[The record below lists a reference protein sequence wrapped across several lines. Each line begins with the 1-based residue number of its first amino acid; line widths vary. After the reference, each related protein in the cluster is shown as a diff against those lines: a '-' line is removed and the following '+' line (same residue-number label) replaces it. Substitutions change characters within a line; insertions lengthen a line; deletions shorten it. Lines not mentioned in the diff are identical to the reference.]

1 MILERLTF
9 PILTMAEG
17 AGRSA
22 ADTVTHAAEHG
33 ESSAPELPNILQL
46 LYHGFGDA
54 FKSLYHWENIFF
66 AFSVLTFL
74 CIVSLRIYAKRQ
86 PMPDK
91 LQNLAEMIVEA
102 LDNFFASILGHHAR
116 RYTPFLGTLFIYIL
130 LMNWIGMIPFLK
142 SPSSYATIPVSLAL
156 IVFIYVQYTGFRRL
170 GVGGWVFHIMGS
182 PKDAVSWALVPLNLP
197 IHLIG
202 ELAKPLSLSLR
213 LFGNITGE
221 DVLIAAFTG
230 LGVMVLSFAHLP
242 IGIPLQLPFYF
253 LGLLMS
259 TIQALVF
266 TSLATIYISMML
278 PHEEHGEEH

>member
-9 PILTMAEG
+9 PVLMIAKKAEH
-17 AGRSA
+17 A
-22 ADTVTHAAEHG
+22 ADTVTHTAKHG
-33 ESSAPELPNILQL
+33 ETSAPELPNILQL

-54 FKSLYHWENIFF
+54 FKNLYHWENIFY
-66 AFSVLTFL
+66 AFLVLVFL
-74 CIVSLRIYAKRQ
+74 CVVSLRIYAKRQ
-86 PMPDK
+86 IMPGK

-102 LDNFFASILGHHAR
+102 LDNFFAGILGHHAR

-130 LMNWIGMIPFLK
+130 LMNWMGMIPFLK
-142 SPSSYATIPVSLAL
+142 SPSSFATIPVSLAL
-156 IVFIYVQYTGFRRL
+156 IVFIFVQYTGFRRL
-170 GVGGWVFHIMGS
+170 GVWGWVYHIMGS
-182 PKDAVSWALVPLNLP
+182 PKDAVSWVLVPLNLP

-242 IGIPLQLPFYF
+242 VGIPLQLPFYF